1 MAIFADYLYQL
12 FVFVPVLVLVA
23 RREEEKINNGN
34 VEKQKI
40 PSTHEIERRK
50 RVHEKVGF

>member
-23 RREEEKINNGN
+23 RREGEKINNGN